1 MGISLSFLAP
11 WSLYELL
18 VESYPPRPRWSPDNI
33 GDLAGKV
40 VLITGANSGLG
51 YESARVLAAHGAKV
65 YVAAR
70 SQEKGMAAVE
80 KINKELSAHPETPG
94 HAAFLHMD
102 LMDLQSVKNA
112 AETFVSEEDRLHILM
127 NSAGVMLVPKEAEV
141 ASAVDIQFHTN
152 VLGHVALTRYLLP
165 TLISTANS
173 ADEGT
178 VRVVNV
184 ASMAHFAAP
193 PGGIRFDNL
202 SGGFSFQRYGQS
214 KLGNIVFSNELARRL
229 EHTGVLSVAIHP
241 GNIETDLWRYSRR
254 SMFSLNTVVAKN
266 PVERGALTQ
275 LYAATAPDIKSG
287 SYYVPWARKAN
298 PIRREAHDP
307 VLGKR
312 LWDWCDEQMT
322 NAGVGL

>member
-18 VESYPPRPRWSPDNI
+18 VESYPPRPQWSPDNI
-33 GDLAGKV
+33 GDLSGKV

-51 YESARVLAAHGAKV
+51 YESAKVLAAHGAKV

-70 SQEKGMAAVE
+70 STVKGMVAVE
-80 KINKELSAHPETPG
+80 NINKELAQTDAPG

-102 LMDLQSVKNA
+102 LMDLQSVKDA
-112 AETFVSEEDRLHILM
+112 AELFLSEEDRLDILM
-127 NSAGVMLVPKEAEV
+127 NSAGVMLVPKETEA
-141 ASAVDIQFHTN
+141 ASAVDVQFHTN

-165 TLISTANS
+165 TLISTAKA

-214 KLGNIVFSNELARRL
+214 KLANIVFSNELARRL
-229 EHTGVLSVAIHP
+229 SGTGVLSVAIHP

-254 SMFSLNTVVAKN
+254 SIFSLNTVVAKE
-266 PVERGALTQ
+266 PVQRGALTQ
-275 LYAATAPDIKSG
+275 LYAATAPEIESG
-287 SYYVPWARKAN
+287 AYYVPWARKAN
-298 PIRREAHDP
+298 PVRKEAYDP

-312 LWDWCDEQMT
+312 LWDWCSAQMT
-322 NAGVGL
+322 SAGVGL